1 MHPIAIV
8 NTFVLSSLVA
18 ILIFGAVLNIKYRQ
32 KNIYRN
38 YLILIFFSWAAMLI
52 VGFGKFYINGASTFE
67 FNADII
73 SVPILFLGVICFIS
87 IVSYPIVI
95 LDVNRLK
102 FSNGVRLTM
111 PILISLTIY
120 LLWHMI
126 TGHDPF
132 IKYATYGEL
141 FSDIL
146 TISVILRLSL
156 VVSFIIYV
164 IMILLYIWRI
174 IPFYN
179 QYVCDHIAN
188 SDCNV
193 EWIRLLVIFII
204 IFIVSFFAM
213 LFTNSPY
220 VNLICMLSIIPLFGY
235 IVEMSLFHNSSELV
249 VPLELADNGWSYTKP
264 SYRLSGG
271 DYIENITMIRAHE
284 QQIDRWME
292 KSQSFTKIDFTTK
305 DILEA
310 FPQISNADLAA
321 VFKLK
326 RETFQSYV
334 RAYRIN
340 KACKMIDK
348 SRFDLS
354 LSQIFTSVGFSH
366 YSSFSRSFY
375 AVKNMSPSDYL
386 QTVKRQ

>member
-1 MHPIAIV
+1 ML
-8 NTFVLSSLVA
+8 TF
-18 ILIFGAVLNIKYRQ
+18 
-32 KNIYRN
+32 
-38 YLILIFFSWAAMLI
+38 
-52 VGFGKFYINGASTFE
+52 GFVKFYIDGASTFE
-67 FNADII
+67 YNADIV

-95 LDVNRLK
+95 LDANRLK

-120 LLWHMI
+120 LLWHLI

-132 IKYATYGEL
+132 IKYATYGDL
-141 FSDIL
+141 FSDVL
-146 TISVILRLSL
+146 TTSVILRLSL
-156 VVSFIIYV
+156 VVSFIIYIV
-164 IMILLYIWRI
+164 MVLLYIWRI
-174 IPFYN
+174 IPLYN

-193 EWIRLLVIFII
+193 EWIRTLVIYII
-204 IFIVSFFAM
+204 IFISSFFAV

-220 VNLICMLSIIPLFGY
+220 INLICMLSIIPLFGY
-235 IVEMSLFHNSSELV
+235 IVEMSLFHKTSELV
-249 VPLELADNGWSYTKP
+249 EPLELKWYAEKGWSHAKP
-264 SYRLSGG
+264 SYQLSGVE
-271 DYIENITMIRAHE
+271 YIENVTMVKAHE

-292 KSQSFTKIDFTTK
+292 KSQSYTNVDFTTK
-305 DILEA
+305 DILDA
-310 FPQISNADLAA
+310 LPQISNADLTA

-334 RAYRIN
+334 RTYRIN

-348 SRFDLS
+348 NRVDVS
-354 LSQIFTSVGFSH
+354 LNQIYTSVGFSH

-375 AVKNMSPSDYL
+375 AVKNMTPSDYV
-386 QTVKRQ
+386 QTVKGQ